1 MKTKYNGSGNDAISR
16 QKLSF
21 IQRNGN
27 FMTLFVEQMAH
38 SFDSYHLMV
47 NNNCKLIHT
56 LCLNLNNWRL
66 IEINFINLDKNML
79 F

>member
-1 MKTKYNGSGNDAISR
+1 
-16 QKLSF
+16 
-21 IQRNGN
+21 
-27 FMTLFVEQMAH
+27 MTLFVEQMAH